1 MRATRVRVAAI
12 ARGQNARARVDV
24 RRIAETATARV
35 GAGGRARARD
45 AGSTSLDARAERCIV
60 ISTSITINFLENITD
75 EGDQQDTP
83 RRDADISAAS

>member
-35 GAGGRARARD
+35 GAGGRVFAFFARLAARRR
-45 AGSTSLDARAERCIV
+45 RA
-60 ISTSITINFLENITD
+60 S
-75 EGDQQDTP
+75 
-83 RRDADISAAS
+83 

>member
-35 GAGGRARARD
+35 GAGGRA
-45 AGSTSLDARAERCIV
+45 SLTLP
-60 ISTSITINFLENITD
+60 ISIELV
-75 EGDQQDTP
+75 
-83 RRDADISAAS
+83 